1 MKIVRTKV
9 YTKEKILNV
18 AEKILVDKGF
28 SNLTARNI
36 ADTMGIST
44 QPIYLEFV
52 NMDDLKRTLIKSLFH
67 RMQLFYKVDVGAS
80 DPVIALGLNFILF
93 AQKHQK
99 IYTALFMKAHG
110 YEEELQQ
117 MLQDFF
123 EERLLLDKK
132 YVQMDKGKFV
142 ELFPK
147 MVVIYLGLATAVTMK
162 TIDLT
167 KNQEIQL
174 LSQLLIEE

>member
-1 MKIVRTKV
+1 MKMVRTKV

-123 EERLLLDKK
+123 EERLLLDKN
-132 YVQMDKGKFV
+132 VQMDKGKFV

>member
-1 MKIVRTKV
+1 MKMVRTKV

-99 IYTALFMKAHG
+99 IYTALFMKA
-110 YEEELQQ
+110 
-117 MLQDFF
+117 MVM
-123 EERLLLDKK
+123 KK
-132 YVQMDKGKFV
+132 NCSKCFKIFLKSVYYWIKNMYKW
-142 ELFPK
+142 
-147 MVVIYLGLATAVTMK
+147 
-162 TIDLT
+162 T
-167 KNQEIQL
+167 KEN
-174 LSQLLIEE
+174 LSNYFLKWW

>member
-1 MKIVRTKV
+1 
-9 YTKEKILNV
+9 
-18 AEKILVDKGF
+18 
-28 SNLTARNI
+28 
-36 ADTMGIST
+36 MGIST

-67 RMQLFYKVDVGAS
+67 RMQLFYKADVGAS

-117 MLQDFF
+117 MLQIF
-123 EERLLLDKK
+123 LKSVYYWIK
-132 YVQMDKGKFV
+132 NMYKW
-142 ELFPK
+142 
-147 MVVIYLGLATAVTMK
+147 
-162 TIDLT
+162 T
-167 KNQEIQL
+167 KEN
-174 LSQLLIEE
+174 LSNYFLKWW

>member
-1 MKIVRTKV
+1 MVRTKV

-67 RMQLFYKVDVGAS
+67 RMQLFYKADVGAS

-117 MLQDFF
+117 MLQTFF
-123 EERLLLDKK
+123 
-132 YVQMDKGKFV
+132 
-142 ELFPK
+142 
-147 MVVIYLGLATAVTMK
+147 
-162 TIDLT
+162 
-167 KNQEIQL
+167 
-174 LSQLLIEE
+174 

>member
-1 MKIVRTKV
+1 MKMVRTKV

-67 RMQLFYKVDVGAS
+67 RMQLFYKADVGAS

-117 MLQDFF
+117 MLQTFF
-123 EERLLLDKK
+123 EERLLLDKNMYK
-132 YVQMDKGKFV
+132 W
-142 ELFPK
+142 
-147 MVVIYLGLATAVTMK
+147 
-162 TIDLT
+162 T
-167 KNQEIQL
+167 KEN
-174 LSQLLIEE
+174 LSNYFLKWW

>member
-1 MKIVRTKV
+1 
-9 YTKEKILNV
+9 L
-18 AEKILVDKGF
+18 LV
-28 SNLTARNI
+28 
-36 ADTMGIST
+36 
-44 QPIYLEFV
+44 
-52 NMDDLKRTLIKSLFH
+52 
-67 RMQLFYKVDVGAS
+67 
-80 DPVIALGLNFILF
+80 
-93 AQKHQK
+93 
-99 IYTALFMKAHG
+99 
-110 YEEELQQ
+110 
-117 MLQDFF
+117 
-123 EERLLLDKK
+123 KK

>member
-1 MKIVRTKV
+1 MKMVRTKV

-52 NMDDLKRTLIKSLFH
+52 NMDDLKRTLIKS
-67 RMQLFYKVDVGAS
+67 
-80 DPVIALGLNFILF
+80 LGLNFILF

>member
-1 MKIVRTKV
+1 MKMVRTKV

-99 IYTALFMKAHG
+99 IYTALFMKA
-110 YEEELQQ
+110 LV
-117 MLQDFF
+117 M
-123 EERLLLDKK
+123 KK
-132 YVQMDKGKFV
+132 NCSKCFKIFLKSVYYWIKNMYKW
-142 ELFPK
+142 
-147 MVVIYLGLATAVTMK
+147 
-162 TIDLT
+162 T
-167 KNQEIQL
+167 KEN
-174 LSQLLIEE
+174 LSNYFLKWW

>member
-1 MKIVRTKV
+1 MKMVRTKV

-80 DPVIALGLNFILF
+80 DFILF

>member
-1 MKIVRTKV
+1 MVRTKV

-18 AEKILVDKGF
+18 AEKIAVDKDF
-28 SNLTARNI
+28 SSLTARNI
-36 ADTMGIST
+36 AETMGIST

-67 RMQLFYKVDVGAS
+67 RMQLFYKADVGAS
-80 DPVIALGLNFILF
+80 DPAIALGLNFILF

-99 IYTALFMKAHG
+99 IYKALFMKAHG

-117 MLQDFF
+117 MLQTFF

>member
-1 MKIVRTKV
+1 
-9 YTKEKILNV
+9 
-18 AEKILVDKGF
+18 
-28 SNLTARNI
+28 
-36 ADTMGIST
+36 
-44 QPIYLEFV
+44 
-52 NMDDLKRTLIKSLFH
+52 
-67 RMQLFYKVDVGAS
+67 
-80 DPVIALGLNFILF
+80 
-93 AQKHQK
+93 
-99 IYTALFMKAHG
+99 MKAHG

-123 EERLLLDKK
+123 EERLLLYKK